1 MFIHCAHM
9 GILTYECSPPCQM
22 TNMQCCRLVFPFL
35 LKDHFHTVS
44 SWYMIVVRS
53 LSRVQLFVALWTV
66 ALQASLSFIIS
77 WSLLKLMS
85 IESLMPSNHLI
96 LCHPLLLLPSIF
108 PSIRVFSNEL
118 ALRIRW
124 PQYWSFSFSP
134 SSEYSGFISFR
145 INWCDSIFIY
155 ISKSSPYRVITILLR
170 SLCYMLQLCD
180 LSVLQDCFLFSFLA
194 IYPVSHSC
202 HATY

>member
-1 MFIHCAHM
+1 MQSPGRHRLSPLVTSLRACCRGRCERRVRLFIHCAHM

-96 LCHPLLLLPSIF
+96 LCHPLLLLPSVF
-108 PSIRVFSNEL
+108 PSIRVFSNESVPCS
-118 ALRIRW
+118 RW
-124 PQYWSFSFSP
+124 TKYWSFSISGHLHETKGLTHP
-134 SSEYSGFISFR
+134 STPLAKLLPSYYSQGEKAF
-145 INWCDSIFIY
+145 C
-155 ISKSSPYRVITILLR
+155 
-170 SLCYMLQLCD
+170 
-180 LSVLQDCFLFSFLA
+180 
-194 IYPVSHSC
+194 
-202 HATY
+202 

>member
-1 MFIHCAHM
+1 MQSPGRHRLSPLVTSLRACCRGRCERRVRLFIHCAHM

-77 WSLLKLMS
+77 WSLLKFVS
-85 IESLMPSNHLI
+85 TESVTLSHHLI
-96 LCHPLLLLPSIF
+96 LCCSLLLPSIF
-108 PSIRVFSNEL
+108 PSIRVFSSEL
-118 ALRIRW
+118 ALCIRW
-124 PQYWSFSFSP
+124 LKYWRFNISISP
-134 SSEYSGFISFR
+134 SNEYSGLISFR
-145 INWCDSIFIY
+145 IDCLDLFAVQRTL
-155 ISKSSPYRVITILLR
+155 KSLL
-170 SLCYMLQLCD
+170 
-180 LSVLQDCFLFSFLA
+180 
-194 IYPVSHSC
+194 
-202 HATY
+202 